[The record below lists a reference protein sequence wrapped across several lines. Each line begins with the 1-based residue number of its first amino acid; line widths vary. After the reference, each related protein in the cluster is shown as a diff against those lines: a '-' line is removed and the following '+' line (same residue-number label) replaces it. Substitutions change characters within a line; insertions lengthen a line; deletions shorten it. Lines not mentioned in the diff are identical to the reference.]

1 MKELFKINIIIV
13 FIFFGTE
20 MYSRSIDFSIL
31 REGDIIFHESISE
44 QATAI
49 KLATNSRYTHVGI
62 IFKERNIMFVL
73 EAIQPVKKT
82 KLENFIKRG
91 KNNHFV
97 VKRLKDSVKII
108 DSNSISRMKEY
119 GYKFIGKDYDYTFE
133 WNDNRIYCTE
143 LVWKIYKNVLG
154 VDVGELKTLES
165 FDLSSDKVKKIMNKR
180 YGKNIPLNEIVI
192 SPEDI
197 FIADNLYTIISNN

>member
-1 MKELFKINIIIV
+1 MKYTLRIKLLIV
-13 FIFFGTE
+13 YLIFGTE
-20 MYSRSIDFSIL
+20 LISKPIDINLL

-49 KLATNSRYTHVGI
+49 KLATKSKYTHVGI
-62 IFKERNIMFVL
+62 IFKENNKMFVL

-82 KLENFIKRG
+82 KLESFIKTG

-97 VKRLKDSVKII
+97 VKRLKDSENII

-119 GYKFIGKDYDYTFE
+119 GFKFIGKDYDYTFE

-143 LVWKIYKNVLG
+143 LVWKIYKNTLG
-154 VDVGELKTLES
+154 VEVGKLKTLES
-165 FDLSSDKVKKIMNKR
+165 FDLSSEKVKKIMRKR
-180 YGKNIPLNEIVI
+180 YGNNIPLNEIVI
-192 SPEDI
+192 SPEDM
-197 FIADNLYTIISNN
+197 FSSEVLHTVMAYN